1 MTGTRKQAVALRYQ
15 KEQESAPR
23 VVAVGEGLIAER
35 IIEKALENGVPVMEN
50 IEVVG
55 KLVHMPL
62 GSEIPVQLYEAV
74 AKVLVFLYKLE
85 EEKKGVI
92 IHPLRDK

>member
-1 MTGTRKQAVALRYQ
+1 MTGTKKQAVALRYQ
-15 KEQESAPR
+15 QQQESAPR
-23 VVAVGEGLIAER
+23 VIAVGEGLIAER
-35 IIEKALENGVPVMEN
+35 IIEKALENGVPVMED

-85 EEKKGVI
+85 GEKKGI
-92 IHPLRDK
+92 ITPPLR